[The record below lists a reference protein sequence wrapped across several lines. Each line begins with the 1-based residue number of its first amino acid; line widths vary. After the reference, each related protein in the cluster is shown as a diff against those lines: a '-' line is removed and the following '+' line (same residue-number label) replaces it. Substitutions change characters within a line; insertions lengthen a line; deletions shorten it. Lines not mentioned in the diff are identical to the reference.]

1 MASVFTANSSAVLI
15 AGERVA
21 GVRSI
26 DFQHRRAQESVYA
39 LGSAERVAVVYG
51 GTSVAGRITVASA
64 SDALDALLASGETF
78 QVVANLSARAD
89 LEPERSVAFD
99 GCFMTGKTFALSAG
113 GHAEAVYEF
122 TATRMREEAAAA

>member
-1 MASVFTANSSAVLI
+1 MATVFTANSSAVLVG
-15 AGERVA
+15 GERVL

-26 DFQHRRAQESVYA
+26 DFQHRRAQEHVYA
-39 LGSAERVAVVYG
+39 LGSAERVAVIYG
-51 GTSVAGRITVASA
+51 GTSVAGRIVVASA
-64 SDALDALLASGETF
+64 SDALDALLASGEAF

-99 GCFMTGKTFALSAG
+99 GCHMINKSFALAAG

-122 TATRMREEAAAA
+122 TATRLREEAAA

>member
-51 GTSVAGRITVASA
+51 GTSVAGRLTIASGA
-64 SDALDALLASGETF
+64 AALDALLASGESF

-89 LEPERSVAFD
+89 LTPERSVAFD
-99 GCFMTGKTFALSAG
+99 GCFMTGKSFALTAG

-122 TATRMREEAAAA
+122 TATRLREEAAA